1 MKHFFIG
8 LISVSISVLICA
20 LLLSFCIK
28 EIAISTLSR
37 EVVSKEISNNIIIG
51 IKDFNDDISYDT
63 LNEIETNV
71 INSDVINKITEKYF
85 DSIILLLTKDEQIV
99 VPKTSGELLSLI
111 DENESILN
119 DNGIYIVEEDK
130 EKIVNGLTSEGK
142 MDRVYKN
149 VVNNVKNNLSSK
161 EIKVI
166 KAYNMMITN
175 NFRVIITSAIV
186 ILTLI
191 IALVKRT
198 YYRWTYNLG
207 ISFALSG
214 ITLSLLIPFMS
225 NLILSKLGK
234 NMMGRTLE
242 INLNSMVNLGYICF
256 VLCALLIIIYITL
269 NKITRYNDEKY
280 E

>member
-8 LISVSISVLICA
+8 LTSVLISVLICM

-28 EIAISTLSR
+28 EIVINTLSR
-37 EVVSKEISNNIIIG
+37 EVVSKEISNNIIFG
-51 IKDFNDDISYDT
+51 IKDLYGGISNET
-63 LNEIETNV
+63 LTEIKTNV

-85 DSIILLLTKDEQIV
+85 DNIVLLVTKNEKVSIPRTDDELI
-99 VPKTSGELLSLI
+99 SLI
-111 DENESILN
+111 NENETILN
-119 DNGIYIVEEDK
+119 DNGIYITEEEK
-130 EKIVNGLTSEGK
+130 EKIVNVLANEGK
-142 MDRVYKN
+142 MGETYKN
-149 VVNNVKNNLSSK
+149 VIDNVKKDLSDNK
-161 EIKVI
+161 IRTI
-166 KAYNMMITN
+166 KAYNVMITN
-175 NFRVIITSAIV
+175 NFRLMITSIIV

-191 IALVKRT
+191 IAIVKRT

-207 ISFALSG
+207 VSFALSG

-234 NMMGRTLE
+234 NMMGRTLD